1 MQKICEGEYLRVAN
15 GRNSPRAPPF
25 WPPLESC
32 LVYIV
37 NVMLIMLKIFEFF
50 DQGAADF
57 LAGHFQDV

>member
-1 MQKICEGEYLRVAN
+1 MRGGIPQSCERPEFPLALPLFG
-15 GRNSPRAPPF
+15 
-25 WPPLESC
+25 PPLESC

>member
-1 MQKICEGEYLRVAN
+1 MPKIYEGNTSELRTA
-15 GRNSPRAPPF
+15 GIPPRAPPF
-25 WPPLESC
+25 WPPMKSC

-50 DQGAADF
+50 DQGAANF

>member
-1 MQKICEGEYLRVAN
+1 MRGGRISELRTAE
-15 GRNSPRAPPF
+15 SPPRAPPF

-37 NVMLIMLKIFEFF
+37 YVMLIMLKIFEFF
-50 DQGAADF
+50 DQGAANF

>member
-1 MQKICEGEYLRVAN
+1 MRTAGIP
-15 GRNSPRAPPF
+15 PRAPPF

-50 DQGAADF
+50 DQGAANF